1 MSRFSVFLDTC
12 VVVPIDA
19 ADLLMRLAVEDCY
32 RPLWSQ
38 AVLDE
43 LRRTVL
49 KVHPGIG
56 DAKIE
61 RRIDQMNA
69 TFEDAL
75 VTGWEA
81 LVPGIELPDPDD
93 RHIVAAAVR
102 GRADLIVTENL
113 RDFPDETLLLW
124 DLEAQ
129 SLDGFLLDQLDLA
142 PDAVMNVLCQQAQAR
157 SRPPVSVEELLDQFE
172 RIGIPGF
179 VKAVNGR
186 LWRMPG

>member
-1 MSRFSVFLDTC
+1 VL
-12 VVVPIDA
+12 VPIDA

-81 LVPGIELPDPDD
+81 LVPGIEIPHPDD
-93 RHIVAAAVR
+93 RPIVAAAVR
-102 GRADLIVTENL
+102 GRADLIVTGTDPRTNTDVL
-113 RDFPDETLLLW
+113 RTPV
-124 DLEAQ
+124 AR
-129 SLDGFLLDQLDLA
+129 
-142 PDAVMNVLCQQAQAR
+142 VLR
-157 SRPPVSVEELLDQFE
+157 
-172 RIGIPGF
+172 
-179 VKAVNGR
+179 GR
-186 LWRMPG
+186 LIS

>member
-12 VVVPIDA
+12 VLVPIDA

-129 SLDGFLLDQLDLA
+129 SLD
-142 PDAVMNVLCQQAQAR
+142 
-157 SRPPVSVEELLDQFE
+157 E
-172 RIGIPGF
+172 RALSAGAG
-179 VKAVNGR
+179 
-186 LWRMPG
+186 